1 VQIAGVAVALLG
13 AIAVAV
19 AFRDGAAGRLPFED
33 GMVAAVRA
41 YERALA
47 LLGMGLALSRQT
59 VFARWSGVA
68 ALTAGMAGGVAGEND
83 LANSAF
89 VADHLFI
96 LALPGPT
103 ACVIAGLALALPLL
117 LQEWALP
124 VLAAAL
130 GLSVG
135 LAIGLAAPAGNVLAF
150 SAGGVSSGLWIA
162 IAPALVFPSLQISWA
177 RIFTRILGSW
187 LIAIGLLLGGV
198 RLIAS
203 KPSPEAPSLPTMTQT
218 LPLSAAP
225 EAIPPPVGPA
235 PFGRGREDEFRP
247 QP

>member
-1 VQIAGVAVALLG
+1 VAVALLG

-19 AFRDGAAGRLPFED
+19 AYRDGAAARVPFED
-33 GMVAAVRA
+33 GMVAAIRA

-47 LLGMGLALSRQT
+47 LLGMGLALSRLT
-59 VFARWSGVA
+59 VFPRWSGVA

-130 GLSVG
+130 GLSIG

-150 SAGGVSSGLWIA
+150 SAGSVSSGLWIV
-162 IAPALVFPSLQISWA
+162 ITPALLFPWLQISWA

-203 KPSPEAPSLPTMTQT
+203 KPSPEAPPRPTMTQT
-218 LPLSAAP
+218 PPLSAAP
-225 EAIPPPVGPA
+225 EAIPPPAGPA
-235 PFGRGREDEFRP
+235 PFGRGREGEFRQ